1 MTTRSKRPRGTKAA
15 PRRRSS
21 GAVSIPLVVIL
32 LAIAGSAAFILLTV
46 RSNSDDQIPM
56 IGLGFAALG
65 ASFAAL
71 AIGSLAG
78 MWRAASR
85 ANGRRAFWL
94 AMVGGIAG
102 LSAIGSFT
110 VTLLSMLVWNS

>member
-1 MTTRSKRPRGTKAA
+1 MTTRPKRARAKKPAA
-15 PRRRSS
+15 RRRPS
-21 GAVSIPLVVIL
+21 GAVSIPLVIIL
-32 LAIAGSAAFILLTV
+32 LAIAASIAFILVTV

-65 ASFAAL
+65 ASLAAL
-71 AIGSLAG
+71 AIGSLVG

-85 ANGRRAFWL
+85 ANGRRAFGL
-94 AMVGGIAG
+94 AMVGGVAA